1 MREARQNISSGGP
14 WEAGFGYSRAVRIG
28 RQVYVSGTT
37 AAGADGKPDSGDA
50 YEQSKETLAR
60 IVAALAEAGARP
72 EDVVRTRIFVTDIAD
87 AAAVGRAHV
96 EVFGE
101 IRPCATLVAV
111 SALMS
116 PELIVEIEAEAV
128 LPQDAP

>member
-1 MREARQNISSGGP
+1 MTNSRKNISSGGP

-28 RQVYVSGTT
+28 RHVNVSGTT
-37 AAGADGKPDSGDA
+37 AAGADGKPASPDA
-50 YEQSKETLAR
+50 YEQSRETLAR

-72 EDVVRTRIFVTDIAD
+72 EDVVRTRIFVTDVAD
-87 AAAVGRAHV
+87 APAIGRAHV

-116 PELIVEIEAEAV
+116 PELIVEIEAEAI
-128 LPQDAP
+128 LPADAP